1 MRFHSDGPA
10 IPDILLESC
19 DAGRVVFLCG
29 AGVSV
34 PSGMPDFID
43 LTKHVIDFFDP
54 PVNSEIMSAF
64 QPWLVDRS
72 GANTPLDQI
81 FNLLHQEYGKDEVNA
96 LVTERLGTPL
106 EVDKVGQQHDFIKR
120 ISSTQ
125 SGIPQIVTTNFD
137 RLFEVGNHTGDALFH
152 VPPAFPDLTLGTTIE
167 GITYLHGRLAEADA
181 THHPYVLSSA
191 DFGRAYLSEGWA
203 TNFIRNLLKRYTV
216 VLVGYKAEDPPIKY
230 LLQGLNHDGQ
240 NDRSRLYA
248 FDRGLPE
255 DIEAKWRDR
264 GVTAIAYG
272 EHPDLWRALEAWAA
286 RADDPRQWRAS
297 VIATSQQDP
306 KSMAPH
312 ERGQVAHVLRT
323 VQGAKLFSEAVP
335 APHPEWICVLDANV
349 RSAMPSKDYG
359 EGAETFNPALAY
371 GLDDDLK
378 NISEDDHQQGVSND
392 NLLVWRSG
400 DDNPSAPHRLSGN
413 FEKLPVRLVHLIT
426 MISKSINSPVLA
438 WWASRQNSLHPQL
451 LQQIEWRIQGSKD
464 LHKRARHI
472 WSLILEHHR
481 NPSNRQFDSSWFDL
495 KERVTLQGWTTS
507 VLRFFRHISTPRITI
522 LQPFHLSSS
531 KPPTANWGDIRLS
544 DLGQFEIKLL
554 ERHKEDLNVPDEIL
568 PQVFSILEE
577 QLIAASGLLED
588 VETVYF
594 SAPTCYPDREVN
606 GRNHVT
612 KAADA
617 MELFVQLF
625 KRMSDLSPELAKAH
639 AITWPETDKYFFRK
653 LKLFALAQ
661 DHVFDAADASS
672 AVLTLDQECFWSY
685 DVVREL
691 LFLLADRWVDFS
703 PEHRALITERILTG
717 PDKPLTCT
725 DEEYASKKDTFS
737 ARYGRYLELQ
747 GCVLSEEHSDKLTT
761 IIEGIPDWKDEWAAS
776 TVIAQGSYSGV
787 VGTDDSPD
795 TVLNLPV
802 NEIVA
807 SAKGALKRDFG
818 SLTERRPFTGLVKI
832 NPRKALSA
840 LTLARKSGDYPKELW
855 SSMINDFPEDTPSRL
870 KRVFLCR
877 LIQLPLDI
885 IAELGHTLGRWL
897 KQNLVAILE
906 FDEELGWRLFDSTV
920 DGILSGG
927 ADATKSSIGEIL
939 KRGKVTVQ
947 SRRTYGHAINGPMGM
962 CTVALLQAVPG
973 DAQSAGSLIPEYI
986 KHRIER
992 LLASAGEGSDHAAS
1006 VTMLNLNW
1014 FMHVDPTWTQDFL
1027 IPLLAFDHSASEPAW
1042 NGFLHSEKN
1051 PISSLA
1057 EIIKPLLI
1065 NLFPWIDG
1073 FSWERDLSKV
1083 AINWLGFMRIFQP
1096 DQTDGLSKREMRTV
1110 LRSISDDA
1118 RSQFIFWLGRVGQ
1131 GNENGWSKLVVPFIN
1146 DAWPRERQYRTAET
1160 MRAWIGLLDD
1170 TGDCFPIVY
1179 AAVKKLLIPVET
1191 NDNRFYRFTREF
1203 NDEQLITERF
1213 PESTLDL
1220 INTITPQVLARP
1232 SNELP
1237 MILALIA
1244 ESEPSLTSDSR
1255 YLRLIDLVERS

>member
-426 MISKSINSPVLA
+426 MISKSIDSPVLA

-522 LQPFHLSSS
+522 IQPFHLSSS

-625 KRMSDLSPELAKAH
+625 KRMSDLRPELAKAH

-672 AVLTLDQECFWSY
+672 AVLTLDQECLWSY
-685 DVVREL
+685 DVAREL
-691 LFLLADRWVDFS
+691 LFLLTDRWVDFS

-717 PDKPLTCT
+717 PDKPLTYT

-761 IIEGIPDWKDEWAAS
+761 IIEGIPDWKDQWAVS

-840 LTLARKSGDYPKELW
+840 LTLAGKSGEYPKELW
-855 SSMINDFPEDTPSRL
+855 SSMINDFPEDATSRL

-897 KQNLVAILE
+897 EQNLVTILE
-906 FDEELGWRLFDSTV
+906 FDEGLGWRFFDSTV

-927 ADATKSSIGEIL
+927 ANATRSGIGEVIQ
-939 KRGKVTVQ
+939 RGQITVQ
-947 SRRTYGHAINGPMGM
+947 SRRTYGHAINGPIGM
-962 CTVALLQAVPG
+962 CTTALLKAVPG
-973 DAQSAGSLIPEYI
+973 DTQLAGSLIPEYV
-986 KHRIER
+986 KHRVER
-992 LLASAGEGSDHAAS
+992 LLAATGEGSDHAVS
-1006 VTMLNLNW
+1006 ITMQNLNW
-1014 FMHVDPTWTQDFL
+1014 LMHVDPTWTQDSL
-1027 IPLLAFDHSASEPAW
+1027 IPMLTFQHPASEPAW
-1042 NGFLHSEKN
+1042 NGFLYSGRI
-1051 PISSLA
+1051 PSSSLVK
-1057 EIIKPLLI
+1057 IIKPLLTD
-1065 NLFPWIDG
+1065 LFPWIDR
-1073 FSWERDLSKV
+1073 FSWERDLPQV
-1083 AINWLGFMRIFQP
+1083 AVRWLGLMRILQP
-1096 DQTDGLSKREMRTV
+1096 DQPDGLSKREMRSV
-1110 LRSISDDA
+1110 LRSISDEA
-1118 RSQFIFWLGRVGQ
+1118 RSQFIFWLGRVG
-1131 GNENGWSKLVVPFIN
+1131 GDNDNGWNKLVVPFIN
-1146 DAWPRERQYRTAET
+1146 DAWPRERQYRTAGT
-1160 MRAWIGLLDD
+1160 MRAWVGLLDD
-1170 TGDCFPIVY
+1170 TSESFPTVY

-1191 NDNRFYRFTREF
+1191 NDNRLYQFTREF

-1213 PESTLDL
+1213 PEATLDL
-1220 INTITPQVLARP
+1220 MNTITPQVLTRLP
-1232 SNELP
+1232 NELP

>member
-137 RLFEVGNHTGDALFH
+137 RLFEVGNHTGDVLFH
-152 VPPAFPDLTLGTTIE
+152 VPPAFPDLTLGATIE
-167 GITYLHGRLAEADA
+167 GITYLHGRLAEVES

-203 TNFIRNLLKRYTV
+203 TNFIRNLLKRYIV

-272 EHPDLWRALEAWAA
+272 EHSDLWRALEAWAA

-297 VIATSQQDP
+297 VITTSQQDP
-306 KSMAPH
+306 KNMAPH

-323 VQGAKLFSEAVP
+323 VQGAKLFSEAIP
-335 APHPEWICVLDANV
+335 LPHPEWICVLDANV
-349 RSAMPSKDYG
+349 RSAMPSKNYG
-359 EGAETFNPALAY
+359 DDAETFNPALAY
-371 GLDDDLK
+371 GLDDDLE
-378 NISEDDHQQGVSND
+378 NISEDDRQQGVSNE
-392 NLLVWRSG
+392 NLLVWLSG
-400 DDNPSAPHRLSGN
+400 DDSPSEQHRLSGN
-413 FEKLPVRLVHLIT
+413 FDKLPVRLGHLIT
-426 MISKSINSPVLA
+426 MIGKSIDSPVLA
-438 WWASRQNSLHPQL
+438 WWAIRQNSLHPQL
-451 LQQIEWRIQGSKD
+451 LQQIEWRIQVSKD
-464 LHKRARHI
+464 LHKRARHV
-472 WSLILEHHR
+472 WNLILEYHR
-481 NPSNRQFDSSWFDL
+481 NPRNRQYGNSWFDF
-495 KERVTLQGWTTS
+495 KERVAIEGWTAS
-507 VLRFFRHISTPRITI
+507 VLRYFRQISTPRITI

-554 ERHKEDLNVPDEIL
+554 ERHKEDLDVPVEIL

-588 VETVYF
+588 VETVCF
-594 SAPTCYPDREVN
+594 STPTCYPDREVN
-606 GRNHVT
+606 GREHVT
-612 KAADA
+612 KTADTI
-617 MELFVQLF
+617 ELFAQLF
-625 KRMSDLSPELAKAH
+625 KRLSDLRPDLAKAH
-639 AITWPETDKYFFRK
+639 AITWPENDKYFFRK

-661 DHVFDAADASS
+661 VHVFDAADASS
-672 AVLTLDQECFWSY
+672 AVLSLDKECFWHSG
-685 DVVREL
+685 VVREL

-703 PEHRALITERILTG
+703 PEHQAQLTERILVG
-717 PDKPLTCT
+717 PDQPPTWS
-725 DEEYASKKDTFS
+725 DEEYQNMRDSFS

-747 GCVLSEEHSDKLTT
+747 GCVLSKEHSDRLTA
-761 IIEGIPDWKDEWAAS
+761 IIEKIPYWKDERATS
-776 TVIAQGSYSGV
+776 TVIAQGSYSGF
-787 VGTDDSPD
+787 VGTDDSPG

-802 NEIVA
+802 NEVVA
-807 SAKGALKRDFG
+807 KAKNALKRDFG
-818 SLTERRPFTGLVKI
+818 SLTDRRPFTGLVKV
-832 NPRKALSA
+832 NPRKALAA
-840 LTLARKSGDYPKELW
+840 LTLAGKSGEYPQELW
-855 SSMINDFPEDTPSRL
+855 SSMINDLPEDIPSRL
-870 KRVFLCR
+870 KRVVLCR
-877 LIQLPLDI
+877 LMQLPLDI
-885 IAELGHTLGRWL
+885 IAALGHTLGRWL
-897 KQNLVAILE
+897 KQNFVAILE
-906 FDEELGWRLFDSTV
+906 FDEELGWRLFDNTV

-927 ADATKSSIGEIL
+927 ANATRSGIGNVL
-939 KRGKVTVQ
+939 QRGKVTAQ
-947 SRRTYGHAINGPMGM
+947 SRRTYGHAINGPIGM
-962 CTVALLQAVPG
+962 CTTALLHAVPG
-973 DAQSAGSLIPEYI
+973 DVQLADSLIPKYI
-986 KHRIER
+986 KHRFER
-992 LLASAGEGSDHAAS
+992 LLAAAGEGSDHAVSIA
-1006 VTMLNLNW
+1006 MQNLNW
-1014 FMHVDPTWTQDFL
+1014 FMYVDPTWTRNCL
-1027 IPLLAFDHSASEPAW
+1027 IPLLTFDHPASEPAW
-1042 NGFLHSEKN
+1042 NGFFHGRDN
-1051 PISSLA
+1051 PISPLA
-1057 EIIKPLLI
+1057 KIIKPLLLD
-1065 NLFPWIDG
+1065 LFPWVDQ

-1083 AINWLGFMRIFQP
+1083 AMHWLGFMRIFHPDQP
-1096 DQTDGLSKREMRTV
+1096 DGLTKHEMRTV
-1110 LRSISDDA
+1110 LRSVSDEA
-1118 RSQFIFWLGRVGQ
+1118 RSQFIFWLSRVGEA
-1131 GNENGWSKLVVPFIN
+1131 NENGWTELVVPFIK
-1146 DAWPRERQYRTAET
+1146 DVWPRERQYRTAES

-1170 TGDCFPIVY
+1170 TSESFPTVY

-1203 NDEQLITERF
+1203 NDEQLITECF
-1213 PESTLDL
+1213 PEATLDL
-1220 INTITPQVLARP
+1220 MNTITPQVLARP

-1237 MILALIA
+1237 MILTLIA